1 MNRMGSIKMA
11 LETFDYMI
19 EQLFLFSGLFL
30 LFAGAVELL
39 ILILN
44 PTSKDQV
51 FQFEMSFIYSYMV
64 VLGAFLVMYHK
75 RILVKGYQT

>member
-1 MNRMGSIKMA
+1 MNRMNSIKMA
-11 LETFDYMI
+11 LETFDYVI

-39 ILILN
+39 ILILS
-44 PTSKDQV
+44 PTKDQV
-51 FQFEMSFIYSYMV
+51 FQFEMAFIYSYMIA
-64 VLGAFLVMYHK
+64 LGAFLVMYHK

>member
-1 MNRMGSIKMA
+1 MGSIKMA
-11 LETFDYMI
+11 LETFDAII

-30 LFAGAVELL
+30 LFAGTVEFL
-39 ILILN
+39 ILILS

-64 VLGAFLVMYHK
+64 ILGAFLVMYHK